1 MNEHSRKTP
10 ILQLDAAT
18 KLCYSGSMQAL
29 ETLTNATL
37 TRKQFL
43 FVIASLVLGIIGIK
57 QLFSIGKPQRTS
69 TGFGGGVYG
78 R

>member
-1 MNEHSRKTP
+1 
-10 ILQLDAAT
+10 
-18 KLCYSGSMQAL
+18 MQAL
-29 ETLTNATL
+29 EKLTDATL

-43 FVIASLVLGIIGIK
+43 LVIASLILGIIGIK
-57 QLFSIGKPQRTS
+57 QLLSIGKPQRTS

>member
-1 MNEHSRKTP
+1 
-10 ILQLDAAT
+10 
-18 KLCYSGSMQAL
+18 MQAL

-43 FVIASLVLGIIGIK
+43 LVIASLILGIIGIK
-57 QLFSIGKPQRTS
+57 QLLSIGKPQRTS